1 MLPEEEC
8 QTDFFR
14 KMSVKNLEQCG
25 TLAEQLISLRTDLD
39 RSNLNVMRMQ
49 RQRCYSL
56 NPPCESV
63 FSPKPEEPP
72 RPMKMDQATTTHSR
86 KESLATDARLNQSQQ
101 EINRSFV
108 VSKKKDTS
116 NTQYKATSTNRM
128 MPPRAPLV
136 AKYNSNSKNTSF
148 KEYGM
153 VNNDK

>member
-49 RQRCYSL
+49 RQRCNSL
-56 NPPCESV
+56 NPTYESV
-63 FSPKPEEPP
+63 LSPKPEEPP
-72 RPMKMDQATTTHSR
+72 KPMKMDQTTASHSR
-86 KESLATDARLNQSQQ
+86 KESFGTDTRLNQSHQ
-101 EINRSFV
+101 EINRS
-108 VSKKKDTS
+108 SIINKRKDIS
-116 NTQYKATSTNRM
+116 NTQSKNTLANRM

-136 AKYNSNSKNTSF
+136 AKYNSNSKNMSF
-148 KEYGM
+148 
-153 VNNDK
+153 NIT